1 MKKNRTF
8 KQGRGSEQ
16 LFNQE
21 MYDIFLAVKDIN
33 PDMTEQEKVSG
44 SKAVPDNITHGALWR
59 NDRTNELKYYDGV
72 KKAWVNIYDNKFQL
86 ITHLMEETTPA
97 NPIKGQLWI
106 YNGILLYFDGREW
119 KPIKSIQADDAQFNE
134 AAFAD
139 FALVSPLLSVG
150 NVTVPSLRNEDSKR
164 YENELKTGYQ
174 ASKDNYSEK
183 TTEFDIEWEDP
194 FTAPEHDLLVDPNHR
209 TQYVIPN
216 VNNDRIFIENS
227 LVDDYEKVNTVCF
240 QYPTVKAQDKNLSA
254 LHINA
259 QKLSNITKRLF
270 KINKDNSNT
279 NAIIDINP
287 NNTEFYG
294 FKAGE
299 YKGDHLYP
307 YRESF
312 ETGITNSTANSLN
325 NTSGVPEVD
334 AINARLHPE
343 INYNKPDKPTV
354 DKLGKKQDVSMKDDP
369 DKRFGDYVIMHKQIA
384 LNYRTVQNYDYILA
398 VTYDFNWINYTGSLK
413 KLNNG
418 NLFQGFHIPDL
429 PESINLF
436 FDGLMLEEQ
445 FYDVDLKNQLV
456 KLEDKVYKED
466 EVHVFKNFVKD
477 SGYIVETNLDNQGI
491 IQLHKE
497 FKSPLVFVA
506 GELIHPTFGGLIY
519 RDNKI
524 FVPRA
529 KVNMPWTV
537 IETYVPGEDNAYAA
551 GTVNFDNNIVA
562 GTNRVLNTENGKPNI
577 DATAIYNTGDQ
588 SLIIQQ
594 GQIGHSGNNMIYYDP
609 RVITNTDEVI
619 LFLDGMLINPKN
631 IIWNKDYHYLTLK
644 DGLFPGQ
651 EYLLLKDPDD
661 RLFDGAS
668 AMDTYYVGALSDSLV
683 YHNGKLLC
691 NQQPLISPVSPKDRQ
706 PSTADGEV
714 VLFMPDNLTDA
725 ATVQIYDDYKKLWRL
740 ANEKELKDIK
750 RIVTSYENTVSSVKM
765 NVPVLPEDSIN
776 IFAYKFAG
784 DTENAIKIGDF
795 MLDSTDPTNRTYHMQ
810 YDKYLPR
817 VNSLTVFR
825 NGVRQILDVD
835 YVESDD
841 GTTITF
847 LCPANDIKIGEKIH
861 YTVEQLE
868 VGASKVM
875 DVITLDNTNSIGTN
889 VYEIPAQTELYL
901 YPGRLVV
908 YRNGVRLP
916 KDDWTLIGNKTIQII
931 KSDRPYIGTTA
942 SNYPNESFYK
952 RETDS
957 SYTVHHNYPDRITIE
972 IRQDYKRKEETFKM
986 KYNRIPEFPINDY
999 DIDPQVLE
1007 TKDEVLFYINGLFTG
1022 LSRNIVNGYVLNK
1035 YKSCITFND
1044 RKVAALL
1051 SNDPL
1056 YIDLYENPDKMEA
1069 WKKRTG
1075 KSEYTTSI
1083 KHYITYDYRV

>member
-16 LFNQE
+16 LLNQE
-21 MYDIFLAVKDIN
+21 LYDIFTAVKDIN
-33 PDMTEQEKVSG
+33 PDITEQEKVVGAS
-44 SKAVPDNITHGALWR
+44 AVPDNNIHGSLWR
-59 NDRTNELKYYDGV
+59 KDRTNELKYYDGV
-72 KKAWVNIYDNKFQL
+72 KKQWINVFDNKFQ
-86 ITHLMEETTPA
+86 IIEHLTEETTPV
-97 NPIKGQLWI
+97 NPVKGQLWI
-106 YNGILLYFDGREW
+106 YNGIMLYFDGREW
-119 KPIKSIQADDAQFNE
+119 KPIKSIPADDAQFNE

-139 FALVSPLLSVG
+139 FALVSPLLSTG
-150 NVTVPSLRNEDSKR
+150 HVTVPSLQNGDSKR

-174 ASKDNYSEK
+174 RSKKNAVEEVD
-183 TTEFDIEWEDP
+183 TFDFEWEDP
-194 FTAPEHDLLVDPNHR
+194 FTAPTHDKLVDPNHR

-216 VNNDRIFIENS
+216 VNHDRIFMENS
-227 LVDDYEKVNTVCF
+227 LLNDYEKVNTVCF
-240 QYPTVKAQDKNLSA
+240 QYPTVKAQNKNLSA

-270 KINKDNSNT
+270 KINKDDSNT

-294 FKAGE
+294 FRAGE
-299 YKGDHLYP
+299 NKGDHLYP
-307 YRESF
+307 YYEKVN
-312 ETGITNSTANSLN
+312 TGITDSTARSLN
-325 NTSGVPEVD
+325 NTSGIPEVD
-334 AINARLHPE
+334 RVNAAINPDINYDHPE
-343 INYNKPDKPTV
+343 EVTV
-354 DKLGKKQDVSMKDDP
+354 RDRAVRRDVSMKDDP
-369 DKRFGDYVIMHKQIA
+369 DNRFGDYVILHKKIS

-418 NLFQGFHIPDL
+418 NLFEGFHIPDL

-445 FYDVDLKNQLV
+445 FYDVDVKNQLV
-456 KLEDKVYKED
+456 KLEDKIYKED
-466 EVHVFKNFVKD
+466 EVHVFKNYIKD

-491 IQLHKE
+491 ISLHKK

-506 GELIHPTFGGLIY
+506 GELIHPLFGGLIY
-519 RDNKI
+519 RDDKI

-537 IETYVPGEDNAYAA
+537 IEAYIPGEENAYAA
-551 GTVNFDNNIVA
+551 GTVNFDNNIIA
-562 GTNRVLNTENGKPNI
+562 GTNRILATETGTPNI
-577 DATAIYNTGDQ
+577 DATALYNNGEH
-588 SLIIQQ
+588 SLIVQQ
-594 GQIGHSGNNMIYYDP
+594 GQIGHSGQNVIYYDP
-609 RVITNTDEVI
+609 RVITNTDEII

-631 IIWNKDYHYLTLK
+631 IEWNKDYNYLTIK

-651 EYLLLKDPDD
+651 QYLLLRDPDD

-668 AMDTYYVGALSDSLV
+668 AMDTYYTGALSDSLV
-683 YHNGKLLC
+683 YQNGKLLC
-691 NQQPLISPVSPKDRQ
+691 NQQPLISPVSPKEREQ
-706 PSTADGEV
+706 STADGEV

-725 ATVQIYDDYKKLWRL
+725 ASVQIYDDYKKIWRL
-740 ANEKELKDIK
+740 ATDKELKDIK
-750 RIVTSYENTVSSVKM
+750 TICTSYENTVSAVKM
-765 NVPVLPEDSIN
+765 NVPVLPEDSID

-784 DTENAIKIGDF
+784 DSENAIKIGDF
-795 MLDSTDPTNRTYHMQ
+795 ILDSTDPTNRSFYMQ
-810 YDKYLPR
+810 YDKYSPR
-817 VNSLTVFR
+817 VNALTVFR
-825 NGVRQILDVD
+825 NGVRQILDID
-835 YVESDD
+835 YIENED
-841 GTTITF
+841 GASIKF
-847 LCPANDIKIGEKIH
+847 LGPANDIKAGEKIH
-861 YTVEQLE
+861 YTIEQLE
-868 VGASKVM
+868 TGASKVM
-875 DVITLDNTNSIGTN
+875 DVITLDNTNAIGTN

-916 KDDWTLIGNKTIQII
+916 KEDWTLIGNKTIQII

-952 RETDS
+952 QDTDT
-957 SYTVHHNYPDRITIE
+957 SYVVHHNQSDRITIE

-986 KYNRIPEFPINDY
+986 RYNRVPEFPINDY
-999 DIDPQVLE
+999 NIDPQVLE
-1007 TKDEVLFYINGLFTG
+1007 SKDEVLFYINGLFTG

-1035 YKSCITFND
+1035 YKSCITFTD

-1051 SNDPL
+1051 ANDPL